1 MIWNPRGSRW
11 HRWDPHLH
19 APGTLLAD
27 QFAGDWEAYLTAV
40 ENGAPVIR
48 ALGVTDYFCIQ
59 TYKEVR
65 KRKDAGRLP
74 NVFFLFP
81 NVEMRLEIKTAKN
94 HGINLHLLF
103 SPDDPHH
110 ESTIERILGRLHFRF
125 QEQDYACNR
134 QELIALG
141 RVNDP
146 KQTNEDGAHRTG
158 ANLFKVSFPEL
169 QKLFREEQKWLSK
182 NCLVA
187 VAGSLNDGTAGLQED
202 ASFAAL
208 RQEVERFADII
219 FASTPSQREFWLG
232 KTPKASRE
240 TIEEKYKALKPCM
253 HGSDAHWVEKVGA
266 PAEDRYCWVKGDLA
280 FETLR
285 QVVLEPDD
293 RVRIGPTAPLGPS
306 PGETMRSVKLNDT
319 PFVTTPELQLNS
331 GLIAIIGSRGSG
343 KTALMEFLAAGAS
356 ALTAT
361 AMDSSFLQR
370 AADLLGDAAVEITW
384 ADDETHSATLHD
396 PWGWRTNDAET
407 AKVCY
412 LSQQF
417 VERLCSSAGL
427 ATELRRE
434 MERVVFE
441 TTDQSDRMQCDTFAE
456 LSNLLL
462 APAAENRSE
471 LEASIKAIGDSI
483 LKEDLLREQVPIQ
496 ADAIKAQTAQ
506 IEKLKKEMKEI
517 LPKDK
522 QVHADKLVLLE
533 AEYKRAESK
542 VEGLRLRKQHLT
554 DLLADVQHTTQTR
567 EPNRFREQQS
577 RFVGAGL
584 SAADWDAFRMEF
596 EGNPVQL
603 IQNAVKVLD
612 AEILTAI
619 QGDPQHPLDAAKV
632 PASVLPLKQ
641 LGTVRDA
648 SKTAVGIDAQ
658 KQKKY
663 DELQRTIGQM
673 ESALRKLEAEHLHA
687 RGATERRKQLQQ
699 QRRDEYV
706 EVFNTYVEEE
716 KVLSELY
723 GPLKE
728 ILAASKGTLS
738 KLAFV
743 VEREVSIDAWV
754 KQGEDLL
761 DLRRDSKFRGHGALL
776 TEAKKYL
783 LQPWATGGPTE
794 VAEAMDKFR
803 SDFQEDFKKAIPE
816 FENQEDRRNRRKEI
830 SAWLYSTDHIKI
842 QYGIMY
848 EGTPIERLSPGT
860 RGIVLLL
867 LYLAVDTHDMR
878 PLFIDQP
885 EENLDPRSVFTEL
898 VPHFRSAKQRR
909 QVVIVTHNANLVV
922 NTDAD
927 QIIIATSERK
937 DDRALPSIS
946 YASGSIENPEI
957 RRAVCRLLEGGRR
970 AFLDRER
977 RYRIHS
983 SDVAPNDEASA

>member
-1 MIWNPRGSRW
+1 M
-11 HRWDPHLH
+11 H

-27 QFAGDWEAYLTAV
+27 QFGGDWEAYLTAI
-40 ENGAPVIR
+40 ENSDPVIL

-65 KRKDAGRLP
+65 KRKAAGRLQD
-74 NVFFLFP
+74 VEFLFP
-81 NVEMRLEIKTAKN
+81 NVEMRLEIKTAKS

-103 SPDDPHH
+103 SPDDPQH

-125 QEQDYACNR
+125 QDQDYACNKH
-134 QELIALG
+134 ELVALG
-141 RVNDP
+141 RAFDP
-146 KQTNEDGAHRTG
+146 KQTDEGGAHRTG

-232 KTPKASRE
+232 KTPKASRK

-253 HGSDAHWVEKVGA
+253 HGCDAHWVNKVGA

-285 QVVLEPDD
+285 QVVLEPED
-293 RVRIGPTAPLGPS
+293 RVRIGPTPPPGPS
-306 PGETMRSVKLNDT
+306 PGETVRSVTLKEA
-319 PFVTTPELQLNS
+319 PFVATPELRLNP

-356 ALTAT
+356 ALTST
-361 AMDSSFLQR
+361 AMNSSFLQR
-370 AADLLGDAAVEITW
+370 AGDLLGDAEVEIAW
-384 ADDETHSATLHD
+384 ADQEKHTAALHD
-396 PWGWRTNDAET
+396 PWGWTTNDAEK
-407 AKVCY
+407 ARVCY

-417 VERLCSSAGL
+417 VERLCSSEGL
-427 ATELRRE
+427 ATDLRRE

-441 TTDQSDRMQCDTFAE
+441 ATEQGDRMQCDSFAE
-456 LSNLLL
+456 LSSLLL
-462 APAAENRSE
+462 APAAQGRVE
-471 LEASIKAIGDSI
+471 LETSIHGIGDSI
-483 LKEDLLREQVPIQ
+483 LKEDQLREQVPIQ
-496 ADAIKAQTAQ
+496 AEAIKTQKSQ
-506 IEKLKKEMKEI
+506 IEKFQKEMKEI

-522 QVHADKLVLLE
+522 EAHANKLVELE

-542 VEGLRLRKQHLT
+542 IEGLRLRKKHLT
-554 DLLADVQHTTQTR
+554 DLQADVQQTTQSR
-567 EPNRFREQQS
+567 EPNRFRDQQT

-584 SAADWDAFRMEF
+584 SVGEWDAFRMEF
-596 EGNPVQL
+596 KGNPIQF
-603 IQNAVKVLD
+603 IQNAVKALD
-612 AEILTAI
+612 AAILLAVE
-619 QGDPQHPLDAAKV
+619 GNPQQPLDAAKV
-632 PASVLPLKQ
+632 PPSALPLKQ
-641 LGTVRDA
+641 LGSVRDA
-648 SKTAVGIDAQ
+648 SKSAVGIDAQ

-663 DELQRTIGQM
+663 EELQRAIGQM

-687 RGATERRKQLQQ
+687 KGAADRRKELLQR
-699 QRRDEYV
+699 RRDEYV
-706 EVFNTYVEEE
+706 EVFNTFVEEE
-716 KVLSELY
+716 TILGQLYAPLS
-723 GPLKE
+723 KS
-728 ILAASKGTLS
+728 LAASKGTLS

-743 VEREVSIDAWV
+743 VEREVKIEEWV
-754 KQGEDLL
+754 KRGEDRL
-761 DLRRDSKFRGHGALL
+761 DLRRDSRFRGHGALL
-776 TEAKKYL
+776 IEAEKYL
-783 LQPWATGGPTE
+783 LKPWSTGGPVE

-803 SDFQEDFKKAIPE
+803 SDFQDDFKKALPE
-816 FENQEDRRNRRKEI
+816 FESLQELRTRKMEI
-830 SAWLYSTDHIKI
+830 TAWLYSTDHIKV
-842 QYGIMY
+842 QYGITY

-867 LYLAVDTHDMR
+867 LYLAVDTHDLR

-937 DDRALPSIS
+937 DDGALPSIS
-946 YASGSIENPEI
+946 YQRGSIENPEI
-957 RRAVCRLLEGGRR
+957 RKAVCKLLEGGRR

-977 RYRIHS
+977 RYRIQS
-983 SDVAPNDEASA
+983 GDPEEDEGI